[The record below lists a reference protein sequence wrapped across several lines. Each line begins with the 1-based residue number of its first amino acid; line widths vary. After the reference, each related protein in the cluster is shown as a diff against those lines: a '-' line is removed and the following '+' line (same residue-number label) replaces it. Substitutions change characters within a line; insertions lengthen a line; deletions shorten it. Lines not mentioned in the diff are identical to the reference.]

1 MKNLARDLLNS
12 SYLVCFTGAGMDT
25 ESKLPDFRG
34 PDGLW
39 KNHDPRSL
47 ASTEA
52 LASNYP
58 LFQDFYTH
66 RLENLEEADIHQ
78 GHSLLAKLE
87 DQGLIKSII
96 TQNVSGLHQAAG
108 SKNVIEL
115 HGSLRR
121 FHCNDCGFKTDPQLF
136 LDKKSCPKCQGKL
149 RPSLTLFGEALP
161 QEAFR
166 DAIDQINKA
175 DMLLIMG
182 TSLEVYP
189 AAQLPFMREMKRC
202 YVGLEPIN
210 QENQMDYVYHT
221 KIGDFL
227 SALEKELEKERNK
240 EEQV

>member
-1 MKNLARDLLNS
+1 MRDLVKDLSNA
-12 SYLVCFTGAGMDT
+12 SYVVCFTGAGMDT

-47 ASTEA
+47 ASSQA
-52 LASNYP
+52 LENNYN
-58 LFQDFYTH
+58 LFREFYSH
-66 RLENLEEADIHQ
+66 RLENLKKAQIHG
-78 GHSLLAKLE
+78 GHTILAQFQK
-87 DQGLIKSII
+87 QGLVKSII

-108 SKNVIEL
+108 SSRVIEL

-121 FHCNDCGFKTDPQLF
+121 FHCHSCKRDYTSQDFLEAKGCSCG
-136 LDKKSCPKCQGKL
+136 GKL

-166 DAIDQINKA
+166 DAIDELEKTDFI
-175 DMLLIMG
+175 LVMG

-189 AAQLPFMREMKRC
+189 AAQLPFMFPMTRC
-202 YVGLEPIN
+202 YVGLEPIA
-210 QENQMDYVYHT
+210 QERQMDYVYYS

-227 SALEKELEKERNK
+227 KNLEEELGLVR
-240 EEQV
+240 